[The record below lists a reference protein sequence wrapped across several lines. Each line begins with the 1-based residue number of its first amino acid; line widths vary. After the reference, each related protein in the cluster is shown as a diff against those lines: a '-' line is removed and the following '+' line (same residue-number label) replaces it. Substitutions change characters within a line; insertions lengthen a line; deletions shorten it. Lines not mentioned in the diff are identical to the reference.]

1 MTTTITNDEK
11 FSSFPEI
18 SCFVP
23 DNPSSLKGTVLVYG
37 SPGTGKTIYCKEFI
51 ENGLRRGEPCIF
63 VSGGLGREELQA
75 LFPDSDR
82 NLLEFV
88 DLHSISR
95 AAAVP
100 DRQLVSALEEHIAA
114 LKEKR
119 RPAPARLVID
129 SLTHLLILVEEKELL
144 RFVMNLSLIVKD
156 IGARAVLTFSTV
168 DENFITKLGPLVDGA
183 LELKAEES
191 CGSIVRRARMPF
203 FKGIHHRRDWINFE
217 VTKYGKLAFS
227 RSSASSPT
235 CVLCGKEI
243 VGMPLVESNF
253 IFDRQIC
260 IDIYMKLRS
269 AYGSK
274 ISETGLPAEVLDAHF
289 FFVDIVG
296 LSDPSLS
303 VKKQVQ
309 KINILN
315 SQISSCHSFKKT
327 PPEKKIILPSGD
339 GMAIG
344 FLLDPELPLA
354 LSIELHKKMRA
365 FNSARPLEY
374 RIGIRIG
381 LGSGPIFTVSDI
393 NGMQNVWG
401 PGIILARRVMDAGDS
416 YHILLEGNIAEKLIA
431 LKDEYREIITQISC
445 DFEIKHG
452 QKIKLY
458 SACSQEFGNPEI
470 PTRASKTS

>member
-11 FSSFPEI
+11 FLSFPEI
-18 SCFVP
+18 SCFVQ
-23 DNPSSLKGTVLVYG
+23 DGSSSLRGTILIYG
-37 SPGTGKTIYCKEFI
+37 PPGIGKTTYCKEFI
-51 ENGLRRGEPCIF
+51 ENGLRSGEPCIF
-63 VSGGLGREELQA
+63 VSGGLNSMEFQA
-75 LFPDSDR
+75 LFPDADR

-88 DLHSISR
+88 DMHAILP
-95 AAAVP
+95 AATAAVS
-100 DRQLVSALEEHIAA
+100 DQLFRILEENIAA
-114 LKEKR
+114 LKKEKLQS
-119 RPAPARLVID
+119 ARLVID

-144 RFVMNLSLIVKD
+144 RFVMNLSLLVKD
-156 IGARAVLTFSTV
+156 IGAKAVLTLSIF
-168 DENFITKLGPLVDGA
+168 DESFIAKLGSLVDGA
-183 LELKAEES
+183 IELKVEES
-191 CGSIVRRARMPF
+191 GGSIIRRARMPF

-217 VTKYGKLAFS
+217 ITKEGKLAFS
-227 RSSASSPT
+227 ESSASPPT
-235 CVLCGKEI
+235 CVLCGKTI
-243 VGMPLVESNF
+243 IGMPLVESNF
-253 IFDRQIC
+253 IFDRQVC
-260 IDIYMKLRS
+260 IDTYMKLRS

-315 SQISSCHSFKKT
+315 SLISSCNAFKKT
-327 PPEKKIILPSGD
+327 SPEKKIILPAGD

-344 FLLDPELPLA
+344 FLMDPELPLT

-365 FNSARPLEY
+365 FNSMRPPED
-374 RIGIRIG
+374 RIGVRIG

-401 PGIILARRVMDAGDS
+401 PGIILARRVMDVGDS
-416 YHILLEGNIAEKLIA
+416 YHILLEGNIAEELIA
-431 LKDEYREIITQISC
+431 LKDEYREIIRQVSC
-445 DFEIKHG
+445 DFETKHG

-458 SACSQEFGNPEI
+458 SACSQEFGNPAI
-470 PTRASKTS
+470 PTRASKTN